1 MRISKPT
8 SIKVIGGPENFSPS
22 HENSEVIGAFNSG
35 ATSIETPDGPKPLLL
50 VRVAE
55 KPKQT
60 QKGCVM
66 VPRWDYKTNGSPLV
80 FDEIYG
86 SSIIEQS
93 EKEIKYLDP
102 KDGKIKTRLKHISR
116 LERRILNDDG
126 TLKKWGRGDI
136 LRGYDFAEYG
146 REDARI
152 TQFGEEVRNK
162 IRFKYGI
169 TYVCPH
175 DLHRVSTMIMLTN
188 DFKKFTHL
196 PLGNTPRPVKN
207 GKDVALLPDL
217 YLSTAKNI
225 LTKKRELEFGVL
237 VRPSEHDGISTA
249 GIALEY
255 SPNLV
260 AMGLP
265 HRLIEN
271 QNGVITGTGAPPI
284 RIGDELIAPVHY
296 AIPYKSGQDG
306 KQWHSHYYQT
316 RLLIMDAKEPWK
328 AGIDPEFSLERK
340 DFDDILPEPGFVRNV
355 VYTIAMI
362 INPQKDKARM
372 FHGIDDTWE
381 VETGH
386 DIIY

>member
-8 SIKVIGGPENFSPS
+8 FMRVIARPENFSPL
-22 HENSEVIGAFNSG
+22 HEDSEVIGGFNAA
-35 ATSIETPDGPKPLLL
+35 ATTIETQNSLETLLCF
-50 VRVAE
+50 RVAE

-60 QKGCVM
+60 QSKDVM
-66 VPRWDYKTNGSPLV
+66 VPRWDYKTKGSPLV
-80 FDEIYG
+80 FDKIPET
-86 SSIIEQS
+86 SIIEQS

-102 KDGKIKTRLKHISR
+102 KDEKIKTRLKHISH
-116 LERRILNDDG
+116 LEKRILGDDG
-126 TLKKWGRGDI
+126 TLKKWGRGRI
-136 LRGYDFAEYG
+136 LLEYDFTEYG
-146 REDARI
+146 MEDPRI

-162 IRFKYGI
+162 IGFKYGV

-207 GKDVALLPDL
+207 GKGVALLPDQ

-225 LTKKRELEFGVL
+225 LTGKRELEFGVL

-260 AMGLP
+260 AMGIP

-271 QNGVITGTGAPPI
+271 QNGVIIGTGSSPVK
-284 RIGDELIAPVHY
+284 IGDKLISPYHD
-296 AIPYKSGQDG
+296 AIPYSKKESKKWG
-306 KQWHSHYYQT
+306 HSHYYLT
-316 RLLIMDAKEPWK
+316 RCLEMNAKEPWK
-328 AGIDPEFSLERK
+328 ALIIPDFCLRRK
-340 DFDDILPEPGFVRNV
+340 DFLDILPERGYVPNV
-355 VYTIAMI
+355 VYTIGMI

-372 FHGIDDTWE
+372 FHGIDDTWDA
-381 VETGH
+381 ETGH
-386 DIIY
+386 DIN